1 MKAKT
6 ISKGLL
12 QALAVVFG
20 IILLLYFLYKIQS
33 LILYVF
39 IAGVISLIFRPFVYF
54 FNHRLKFGRP
64 LSAFITLLFIGGL
77 LTLILWLFVPIILE
91 QSKNISEID
100 FEMVKTD
107 LNELSIQASE
117 YLGVEQINIIEAIKR
132 TEFVENFDSEFVVS
146 FVDVFVNNIGT
157 FVIGIFSI
165 LFISFFLLKD
175 ERMVTNAVAIFADE
189 GKERRFLRVLDKV
202 KELLSRYFIGLLIQ
216 TTIMGV
222 LYFALLLMLDVRNA
236 LAIAIICAFLNIVP
250 YLGPL
255 FGGVVMILVVVSN
268 NLGVDFSTDLLPL
281 LVKVLIGVGIAQLI
295 DNIFS
300 QPIIFGKSVRSHP
313 LEVFLVIIIGGLL
326 LGIPGMI
333 LAVPFYT
340 TLKVIS
346 KEFLSEYKIV
356 KQLTKNL

>member
-20 IILLLYFLYKIQS
+20 MIVLLFFLYKIKS
-33 LILYVF
+33 LLLYLF
-39 IAGVISLIFRPFVYF
+39 IAGVISLIFRPVVYF
-54 FNHRLKFGRP
+54 FKNRLKFGKN
-64 LSAFITLLFIGGL
+64 LSAIVTLIFIGGFF
-77 LTLILWLFVPIILE
+77 TLILWIFVPIILE

-100 FEMVKTD
+100 FETVKTD
-107 LNELSIQASE
+107 LNELNIQASE
-117 YLGVEQINIIEAIKR
+117 YLGMEKINIIEAIKR
-132 TEFVENFDSEFVVS
+132 SDFVKNFDSEFLAR
-146 FVDVFVNNIGT
+146 FVNVFVNNIST
-157 FVIGIFSI
+157 LVIGVFSV

-175 ERMVTNAVAIFADE
+175 ERMISNAVAIFAQE
-189 GKERRFLRVLDKV
+189 GKERRFLRVLDKA
-202 KELLSRYFIGLLIQ
+202 KELLSRYFIGLMIQ
-216 TTIMGV
+216 TTIMGI
-222 LYFALLLMLDVRNA
+222 LYFLLLLNLGVKNA

-250 YLGPL
+250 YLGPVL
-255 FGGVVMILVVVSN
+255 GGVVIVLVVVSN
-268 NLGVDFSTDLLPL
+268 NLGVDFSSDLLPL
-281 LVKVLIGVGIAQLI
+281 LIKVLIGVSIAQLI

-313 LEVFLVIIIGGLL
+313 LEVFLVIIIGGLI

-356 KQLTKNL
+356 KHLTKNL